1 MIEIYIGNQGDKLD
15 LSEDVRV
22 LMTYE
27 LEKLQNP
34 TIIKNN
40 FSKTITI
47 QGTPNNDRIFGYY
60 YKLDRTVVDNRSGF
74 DYNSGMYFDASKRTD
89 FKIFNGAELVESGYM
104 QLNNIVKRDSVI
116 EYQITLYGGIGD
128 FFFSLSYDSE
138 GNEKTLAD
146 LLYNDDL
153 DIEDEFDFTM
163 NFETVEQA
171 WNNIGIEGSK
181 WSQINFIPSYNGMY
195 EDFDNDKVLVNT
207 EGSNNFAP
215 NKKIDNTNSFSEIIK
230 DGTYYQLLNGFA
242 MGELGEEMTEWQ
254 MRDLR
259 SYKQRPALRTKT
271 FLNAICNP
279 ENNGGYDVE
288 FDPTFFHKGNPYYED
303 TWMALPLLDVDEN
316 SSSDDLTIFG
326 YNTSKINT
334 TVPYPSN
341 PVEILEGSS
350 NLEIEDW
357 TNSNGI
363 INFYP
368 YYGVNATIDI
378 SCDFKLQATS
388 KYRATDYPNTSLWL
402 SMYDK
407 DELPN
412 GKYKWSAIGV
422 WLEAKSDGMVVGTS
436 NCILFSNN
444 IYRGSSVTSFNGEYN
459 IGGNSTNKPNTTDTT
474 IIGTFLNE
482 GGKLNVNG
490 EYVYN
495 FKEQYSTGDTLN
507 DTWKLEMKEVPNIK
521 NMTIEL
527 KVARWYSSNN
537 TIENGKFW
545 NPYLYDTSSGTW
557 KSVTGIYVEP
567 LNVEGKINVSSE
579 GKSLSNR
586 LIKKKDLL
594 KNQITPAA
602 LLLSYTKMF
611 GLYFI
616 KDPYQKKISILTR
629 NKFFNGEIVDIENK
643 IDRSRDINIQP
654 LVYEKKWYMLK
665 NPALDSKYMTEYKS
679 RFYNAEYGQ
688 KRLDTSYNFNLETED
703 IYSGNRYQN
712 VITVLD
718 SSKYYRHYKNYKGYV
733 APPFAIEGF
742 KYCLFS
748 GKDSESIE
756 FGNTYFVDFNNTSTF
771 TGIGG
776 VDAMPKLCCFEE
788 KNDKQSLKDI
798 NVSLVF
804 YNSMQYLQ
812 DEDGKDIMYTISDDM
827 AEMFTVNDMTPT
839 YLYSESETDINGNRI
854 CCRTNRLPMFG
865 RYYISNNN
873 IIESLDFGV
882 PLETY
887 VNYNY
892 PQEAT
897 LYNGFWKG
905 LYEDQ
910 FSSNT
915 RKVTANVL
923 WDKKQGNESLRKF
936 YYFDGCYWILNK
948 ILDYDVCENT
958 IQNVKCEFIKVND
971 LANYQN
977 QKTYSNFNYI
987 EIDYENCYVTNSTSN
1002 LVNYGENYYAAVNSD
1017 YGIQDI
1023 KITMGG
1029 QDITNSVWNK
1039 DSSEIYIPSVTDD
1052 VYGYVVGYGM
1062 QSFTDVKLTNSI
1074 ADVLQETSLVID
1086 VNADTYRLD
1095 CDAEGTKTYRRNPN
1109 SIYECGIKLESRDVK
1124 DLTIWT
1130 VIKYWDYSI
1139 RTKSITLTPNET
1151 FYIIDEN
1158 EPPIKEIMITALSYN
1173 TNQLTEEKCTVLM
1186 INDTDY
1192 DCDSTWIY
1200 FELYD
1205 KTSYKYDTIIDI
1217 NLGDEDRSSTTIAAQ
1232 TDKGRRFMLS
1242 TMDFVGVYVEVM
1254 VEYWDGEE
1262 NMINYL
1268 LTEDD
1273 CDLNLPNDD
1282 RPLKQITLNVM
1293 GIEQY

>member
-1 MIEIYIGNQGDKLD
+1 MIEIYIGNEGDKLD
-15 LSEDVRV
+15 LSEEVRV
-22 LMTYE
+22 LMSYE

-74 DYNSGMYFDASKRTD
+74 EYNSGMYFDASKRTD
-89 FKIFNGAELVESGYM
+89 FKIFCGAELVESGYM
-104 QLNNIVKRDSVI
+104 QLNNIVKKNNI
-116 EYQITLYGGIGD
+116 TEYQITLYGGIGD

-138 GNEKTLAD
+138 GNERTLAD
-146 LLYNDDL
+146 LRYNDDL

-163 NFETVEQA
+163 NFETIEQA
-171 WNNIGIEGSK
+171 WNNIGVEGNK

-195 EDFDNDKVLVNT
+195 ENFDNDKVLINT
-207 EGSNNFAP
+207 EGSINFAP

-230 DGTYYQLLNGFA
+230 DGTYYQLVNGFA

-279 ENNGGYDVE
+279 ENNGGYEVE

-303 TWMALPLLDVDEN
+303 TWMALPLLSVDEN

-326 YNTSKINT
+326 YTTSKIN
-334 TVPYPSN
+334 YPIPTAN
-341 PVEILEGSS
+341 NLVLNYVGSS

-357 TNSNGI
+357 TNSIGN

-368 YYGVNATIDI
+368 YYGVNTTIDV
-378 SCDFKLQATS
+378 SCDFKI
-388 KYRATDYPNTSLWL
+388 KTDSIYDRNNLWL
-402 SMYDK
+402 SYWLK
-407 DELPN
+407 SQEFQ
-412 GKYKWSAIGV
+412 WSALGV
-422 WLEAKSDGMVVGTS
+422 WLEAKSNGMVIGNS
-436 NCILFSNN
+436 NCLIFSNN
-444 IYRGSSVTSFNGEYN
+444 LYSGNNTKSFSIDLLTGNGAD
-459 IGGNSTNKPNTTDTT
+459 IPNTPYS
-474 IIGTFLNE
+474 IITGSFIKTGKYEDDWNGDRHYNYEFVDYNDNSINNW
-482 GGKLNVNG
+482 KLNLKG
-490 EYVYN
+490 
-495 FKEQYSTGDTLN
+495 L
-507 DTWKLEMKEVPNIK
+507 PNIK

-527 KVARWYSSNN
+527 KIARWYDADNQINISTSP
-537 TIENGKFW
+537 TSMLVYS
-545 NPYLYDTSSGTW
+545 PYLYDAETGNISIRTD
-557 KSVTGIYVEP
+557 GIYVEP

-602 LLLSYTKMF
+602 LLLSYSKMF

-665 NPALDSKYMTEYKS
+665 NPALDSKYMIEYKS

-688 KRLDTSYNFNLETED
+688 KRLDTSFNFNLETED
-703 IYSGNRYQN
+703 IYSDNKYQN
-712 VITVLD
+712 IITVLD
-718 SSKYYRHYKNYKGYV
+718 SSKYYRHYKNYNNYI
-733 APPFAIEGF
+733 APPFAIDGF

-756 FGNTYFVDFNNTSTF
+756 FGNSYFIDFNNTSTF

-788 KNDKQSLKDI
+788 KNDKQSLKDV

-812 DEDGKDIMYTISDDM
+812 DEDGRDIMYTISDDM

-854 CCRTNRLPMFG
+854 CYRTNRLPMFG
-865 RYYISNNN
+865 RYYTSNNN

-948 ILDYDVCENT
+948 ILDYDVCENI

-1002 LVNYGENYYAAVNSD
+1002 LVNYGENYYAAVKSD

-1029 QDITNSVWNK
+1029 QDITKSVWNVENN
-1039 DSSEIYIPSVTDD
+1039 EIYIPSVTDD
-1052 VYGYVVGYGM
+1052 VYGYVLGYGYE
-1062 QSFTDVKLTNSI
+1062 SFTDITLTNNI
-1074 ADVLQETSLVID
+1074 IEKLQETSLLIT
-1086 VNADTYRLD
+1086 VNRDKYYLD
-1095 CDAEGTKTYRRNPN
+1095 CDTKHSNTYRRNSN
-1109 SIYECGIKLESRDVK
+1109 SIYEFDVKLESRDVK
-1124 DLTIWT
+1124 NLTFGYYIE
-1130 VIKYWDYSI
+1130 YWDYSF
-1139 RTKSITLTPNET
+1139 KSKHLTITPNQT
-1151 FYIIDEN
+1151 VTIIDEN
-1158 EPPIKEIMITALSYN
+1158 EPPIKEIKITAFSFEYN
-1173 TNQLTEEKCTVLM
+1173 QTGDDVCTVYLQ
-1186 INDTDY
+1186 NLDDWG
-1192 DCDSTWIY
+1192 CDGTEIC
-1200 FELYD
+1200 FQLYD
-1205 KTSYKYDTIIDI
+1205 KNDYSYNDLAII
-1217 NLGDEDRSSTTIAAQ
+1217 NLGEQDIKQITIPSN
-1232 TDKGRRFMLS
+1232 TEFGKRIYFS
-1242 TMDFVGVYVEVM
+1242 TMDFVEVYVDVTI
-1254 VEYWDGEE
+1254 EYYSGEE
-1262 NMINYL
+1262 NVETYL
-1268 LTEDD
+1268 LTEEDGWP
-1273 CDLNLPNDD
+1273 DLSVIEGEPI
-1282 RPLKQITLNVM
+1282 KQITISVTDV
-1293 GIEQY
+1293 IAY

>member
-1 MIEIYIGNQGDKLD
+1 MIEIYIGNNGDKLD
-15 LSEDVRV
+15 LSEDVQV

-60 YKLDRTVVDNRSGF
+60 YKLDRTIVDNRSGF

-89 FKIFNGAELVESGYM
+89 FKIFCGAELVESGYM

-171 WNNIGIEGSK
+171 WNNINNEGNK

-207 EGSNNFAP
+207 EGSINFDP
-215 NKKIDNTNSFSEIIK
+215 DKKIDNTNSFSEIIK
-230 DGTYYQLLNGFA
+230 DGKYYQLLNGFSLC
-242 MGELGEEMTEWQ
+242 ELGEEMTEWQ

-271 FLNAICNP
+271 FLNAICNA

-303 TWMALPLLDVDEN
+303 TWIALPLLGVDEN
-316 SSSDDLTIFG
+316 SSSDDLTIYG

-341 PVEILEGSS
+341 PTEILEGGSK
-350 NLEIEDW
+350 LEIEDW
-357 TNSNGI
+357 TNSNGN

-368 YYGVNATIDI
+368 YYGINSSIDI

-388 KYRATDYPNTSLWL
+388 KYKDYDGLNTSLWM

-407 DELPN
+407 DALPN
-412 GKYKWSAIGV
+412 GKYLWSAIGV
-422 WLEAKSDGMVVGTS
+422 WLEAKSNGVVVGNS
-436 NCILFSNN
+436 NCLIFSNN
-444 IYRGSSVTSFNGEYN
+444 IYRGNNVVNFNGEYN
-459 IGGNSTNKPNTTDTT
+459 IGGNSANKPNTTSQTV
-474 IIGTFLNE
+474 IGCFLNQNRE
-482 GGKLNVNG
+482 MNVDG
-490 EYVYN
+490 EYKYCFVTQ
-495 FKEQYSTGDTLN
+495 EGLN
-507 DTWKLEMKEVPNIK
+507 DTWRLEMKEVPNIK

-527 KVARWYSSNN
+527 KVARWHSSNN
-537 TIENGKFW
+537 KIENNQFW
-545 NPYLYDTSSGTW
+545 NPYLYDTSTNSWQT
-557 KSVTGIYVEP
+557 VTGIFAQP

-629 NKFFNGEIVDIENK
+629 NKFFNGNIVDIDDN

-654 LVYEKKWYMLK
+654 LVYDKKWYMLK
-665 NPALDSKYMTEYKS
+665 NPALDSKFMTDYKS

-688 KRLDTSYNFNLETED
+688 KRLDTSYNFNLDTED
-703 IYSGNRYQN
+703 IYSGNKYQN

-718 SSKYYRHYKNYKGYV
+718 SSKYYRHYKNHKGYV

-756 FGNTYFVDFNNTSTF
+756 FGNSYFVDFNNTSTF

-788 KNDKQSLKDI
+788 KNNKQSLKDL

-804 YNSMQYLQ
+804 FNGMQYLQ
-812 DEDGKDIMYTISDDM
+812 DEDGRDIMYTISDDM
-827 AEMFTVNDMTPT
+827 AEMFTINDMTPT
-839 YLYSESETDINGNRI
+839 YLYSEYEWDSNDNRI
-854 CCRTNRLPMFG
+854 CCRTNKLPMFG
-865 RYYISNNN
+865 RYHIENNN
-873 IIESLDFGV
+873 IVESLDFGV

-887 VNYNY
+887 INYNY

-910 FSSNT
+910 FSHNT

-923 WDKKQGNESLRKF
+923 WDKKQGNESLRNF
-936 YYFDGCYWILNK
+936 YYFDGSYWILNK
-948 ILDYDVCENT
+948 ILDYNVCENI

-971 LANYQN
+971 LSNYQN

-1002 LVNYGENYYAAVNSD
+1002 AVNYGEKYYAAVSSE
-1017 YGIQDI
+1017 YGIRNVHI
-1023 KITMGG
+1023 EMGG
-1029 QDITNSVWNK
+1029 KDITKSVWSAENN
-1039 DSSEIYIPSVTDD
+1039 EINIPSVTDD
-1052 VYGYVVGYGM
+1052 VYGYVEGYGM
-1062 QSFTDVKLTNSI
+1062 QSFTDIELTNNI
-1074 ADVLQETSLVID
+1074 EDGLQETSLVID
-1086 VNADTYRLD
+1086 VNTDTYRLD
-1095 CDAEGTKTYRRNPN
+1095 CDTKNEKTYRRNAN

-1124 DLTIWT
+1124 NLTVWC
-1130 VIKYWDYSI
+1130 VIEYWDYTF
-1139 RTKSITLTPNET
+1139 RTKTVTLTPNET
-1151 FYIIDEN
+1151 YYFIDEN
-1158 EPPIKEIMITALSYN
+1158 EPPIKEIRITSVSYE
-1173 TNQLTEEKCTVLM
+1173 TNQLTEDKCTVLM
-1186 INDTDY
+1186 VNDTDY

-1205 KTSYKYDTIIDI
+1205 TSNYTYDNIIDI
-1217 NLGDEDRSSTTIAAQ
+1217 NLGDEDRSSATIAAQ
-1232 TDKGRRFMLS
+1232 TNKGRRFTLS

-1254 VEYWDGEE
+1254 IEYWDGEE
-1262 NMINYL
+1262 NMINCL
-1268 LTEDD
+1268 LTDED
-1273 CDLNLPNDD
+1273 CVMNLPIED
-1282 RPLKQITLNVM
+1282 RAIKQITLNVM

>member
-1 MIEIYIGNQGDKLD
+1 MIEIYIGNNGDKLD
-15 LSEDVRV
+15 LSEDVQV

-60 YKLDRTVVDNRSGF
+60 YKLDRTIVDNRSGF
-74 DYNSGMYFDASKRTD
+74 DYNSGIYFDASKRTD
-89 FKIFNGAELVESGYM
+89 FKIFCGAELVESGYM

-171 WNNIGIEGSK
+171 WNNINNEGNK

-207 EGSNNFAP
+207 EGSINFDP
-215 NKKIDNTNSFSEIIK
+215 DKKIDNTNSFSEIIK
-230 DGTYYQLLNGFA
+230 DGKYYQLLNGFSLC
-242 MGELGEEMTEWQ
+242 ELGEEMTEWQ

-271 FLNAICNP
+271 FLNAICNA

-303 TWMALPLLDVDEN
+303 TWIALPLLGVDEN

-326 YNTSKINT
+326 YNTSKIN
-334 TVPYPSN
+334 YPIPTAN
-341 PVEILEGSS
+341 NLVLNYVGSS
-350 NLEIEDW
+350 KLEIEDW
-357 TNSNGI
+357 TNSNGN

-368 YYGVNATIDI
+368 YYGVNATLDV
-378 SCDFKLQATS
+378 SCDFKI
-388 KYRATDYPNTSLWL
+388 KTDSVYDRNNLWL
-402 SMYDK
+402 SYWLK
-407 DELPN
+407 SQ
-412 GKYKWSAIGV
+412 KFQWSALGV
-422 WLEAKSDGMVVGTS
+422 WLEAKSNGIVIGNS
-436 NCILFSNN
+436 NCLIFSNN
-444 IYRGSSVTSFNGEYN
+444 LYSGNNTTSFSIDSLTGNGGD
-459 IGGNSTNKPNTTDTT
+459 IPNTPYS
-474 IIGTFLNE
+474 IITGSFVKTGKYEDDWNGDRHYGYEFVDGNDNSINNW
-482 GGKLNVNG
+482 KLNLKG
-490 EYVYN
+490 
-495 FKEQYSTGDTLN
+495 L
-507 DTWKLEMKEVPNIK
+507 PNIK

-527 KVARWYSSNN
+527 KIARWYDSDNQI
-537 TIENGKFW
+537 TISTSPTQMLVYT
-545 NPYLYDTSSGTW
+545 PYLYDAETGNISIRTD
-557 KSVTGIYVEP
+557 GIYVEP

-629 NKFFNGEIVDIENK
+629 NKFFNGNIVDIDDK

-654 LVYEKKWYMLK
+654 LVYDKKWYMLK
-665 NPALDSKYMTEYKS
+665 NPALDSKFMTDYKS

-688 KRLDTSYNFNLETED
+688 KRLDTSYNFNLDTED

-718 SSKYYRHYKNYKGYV
+718 SSKYYRHYKNHKGYV

-748 GKDSESIE
+748 GKEVDGIE
-756 FGNTYFVDFNNTSTF
+756 FGNSYFVDFNNTSTF

-788 KNDKQSLKDI
+788 KNNKQSLKDL

-804 YNSMQYLQ
+804 FNGMQYLQ
-812 DEDGKDIMYTISDDM
+812 DEDGRDIMYTISDDM
-827 AEMFTVNDMTPT
+827 AEMFTINDMTPT
-839 YLYSESETDINGNRI
+839 YLYSEYEWDSNDNRI
-854 CCRTNRLPMFG
+854 CCRTNKLPMFG
-865 RYYISNNN
+865 RYHIENNN
-873 IIESLDFGV
+873 IVESLDFGV

-887 VNYNY
+887 INYNY

-910 FSSNT
+910 FSHNT

-923 WDKKQGNESLRKF
+923 WDKKQGNESLRNF
-936 YYFDGCYWILNK
+936 YYFDGSYWILNK
-948 ILDYDVCENT
+948 ILDYNVCENI

-971 LANYQN
+971 LSNYQN

-1002 LVNYGENYYAAVNSD
+1002 AVNYGEKYYAAVSSE
-1017 YGIQDI
+1017 YGIKNVYI
-1023 KITMGG
+1023 EMGG
-1029 QDITNSVWNK
+1029 KDITKSVWSAENN
-1039 DSSEIYIPSVTDD
+1039 EIYIPKVTDD
-1052 VYGYVVGYGM
+1052 VYGYVEGYGM
-1062 QSFTDVKLTNSI
+1062 QSFTDIELTNNI
-1074 ADVLQETSLVID
+1074 EDGLQETSLVID
-1086 VNADTYRLD
+1086 VNTDTYRLD
-1095 CDAEGTKTYRRNPN
+1095 CDTKNEKTYRRNPN

-1124 DLTIWT
+1124 SLTVWCFIE
-1130 VIKYWDYSI
+1130 YWDYTF
-1139 RTKSITLTPNET
+1139 RTKTVTLTPNET
-1151 FYIIDEN
+1151 YYLIDEN
-1158 EPPIKEIMITALSYN
+1158 EPPIKEIRITSLSYE
-1173 TNQLTEEKCTVLM
+1173 TNQLTEDKCTVLM
-1186 INDTDY
+1186 VNDTDY
-1192 DCDSTWIY
+1192 DCDGTWIY

-1205 KTSYKYDTIIDI
+1205 TSNNTYDGIIDI
-1217 NLGDEDRSSTTIAAQ
+1217 RLGAEDRSSATIAAQ
-1232 TDKGRRFMLS
+1232 TNKVRRFTLS

-1254 VEYWDGEE
+1254 IEYWDGEE

-1268 LTEDD
+1268 LTDED
-1273 CDLNLPNDD
+1273 CDMNLPIED
-1282 RPLKQITLNVM
+1282 RAIKQITLNVM